1 MNTILS
7 LLANHVT
14 VEHTEAVR
22 RVMAMHNLEINELN
36 LSSRNISYLE
46 TPLHIQSNKLFDLKS
61 DLSTLSS
68 ELSIDIIL
76 QEDDEF
82 RCNRRLVCF
91 DMDSTLIKVEVID
104 ELAKHAGVGN
114 KVAQITEQ
122 AMQGKLDFNQ
132 SFTKRMSLLAGL
144 SDSVLLEIADQLPIM
159 EGAERLFKNLN
170 TFGYKTAIL
179 SGGFNYFGKVLQKK
193 FDIDYV
199 FSNTLDVQNKQLSGK
214 VIPPIINGE
223 QKELLLREI
232 ADKEGIN
239 IKQTVAVGDGAND
252 LAMIGAAGIGIAYH
266 AKPIVRETAKQSI
279 SHNNLDSIL
288 YLLGHSDN
296 EIIS

>member
-7 LLANHVT
+7 LIANHIT
-14 VEHTEAVR
+14 SEHIERVR
-22 RVMAMHNLEINELN
+22 YVMAMHDLEIQKLSLSDHCTPYIETQLN
-36 LSSRNISYLE
+36 
-46 TPLHIQSNKLFDLKS
+46 IQSNKLSDIKS
-61 DLSTLSS
+61 DLLVLSS

-76 QEDDEF
+76 QENDKF

-104 ELAKHAGVGN
+104 ELAKHAGVGEE
-114 KVAQITEQ
+114 VAQITEL

-132 SFTKRMSLLAGL
+132 SFTKRMSLLVGL
-144 SDSVLLEIADQLPIM
+144 SDSVLNEIAEQLPVM

-170 TFGYKTAIL
+170 AFGYKTAIL
-179 SGGFNYFGKVLQKK
+179 SGGFNYFGNVLQKK
-193 FDIDYV
+193 FGIDYV
-199 FSNTLDVQNKQLSGK
+199 FSNTLDVKNKQLTGK

-223 QKELLLREI
+223 QKELLLQKI
-232 ADKEGIN
+232 AEKEGLN
-239 IKQTVAVGDGAND
+239 LKQTVAVGDGAND
-252 LAMIGAAGIGIAYH
+252 LAMIGAAGLGIAYH

-296 EIIS
+296 EIIN